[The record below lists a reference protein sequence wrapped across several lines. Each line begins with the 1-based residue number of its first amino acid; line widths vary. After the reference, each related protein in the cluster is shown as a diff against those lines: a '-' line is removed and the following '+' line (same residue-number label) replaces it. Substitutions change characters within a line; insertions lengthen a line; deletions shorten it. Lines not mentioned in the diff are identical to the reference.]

1 MKPTMKAPGSKRL
14 KLRYDGPLSTFA
26 FNFNLRRYIES
37 MPYPRYAGSVGDN
50 ELNLM
55 GCSDLYEAAEASLF
69 AITTDGQGLTL
80 VHFSAQP
87 QPLLSL
93 KPPNVSHKKSYA
105 NRMGKMTHDIN
116 PKLKSNPKPRIDRV
130 VWAK

>member
-1 MKPTMKAPGSKRL
+1 
-14 KLRYDGPLSTFA
+14 
-26 FNFNLRRYIES
+26 

-80 VHFSAQP
+80 VHFSAQS

-93 KPPNVSHKKSYA
+93 KPPNVFHKKSYA